1 MKPRQAIDKLTKII
15 LASKSKYRAEL
26 LTNAGISF
34 ETEAAKI
41 DEREIEAPLLAADL
55 GGADVA
61 EVLAIAKASDVSSR
75 YPSAYV
81 IGSDQTLS
89 LAGELLH
96 KPHDMEA
103 ARQRLLDLS
112 GKSHELNSSV
122 AIVRDGGTIW
132 SYTETSI
139 ITFRELDPGF
149 IGRHVADVGEKILS
163 SVGAYQIE
171 GKGVQLFEKIQ
182 GDFFSIMGLPLLPL
196 LKELRRLELYE

>member
-1 MKPRQAIDKLTKII
+1 MNQII
-15 LASKSKYRAEL
+15 LASKSQYRAEL
-26 LTNAGISF
+26 LTNAGVAFSA
-34 ETEAAKI
+34 ESANI
-41 DEREIEAPLLAADL
+41 DEREVEAPLIEAEM

-61 EVLAIAKASDVSSR
+61 EVLAIAKAMNVSGR
-75 YPSAYV
+75 NPDAYV

-89 LAGELLH
+89 FEGELLH
-96 KPHDMEA
+96 KPKDMAE

-122 AIVRDGGTIW
+122 AIIRNGENIW
-132 SYTETSI
+132 TYTETSI
-139 ITFRELDPGF
+139 ITFRQLDPGF
-149 IGRHVADVGEKILS
+149 VGRHVAEVGDKILS

-196 LKELRRLELYE
+196 LAELRRLELLD

>member
-1 MKPRQAIDKLTKII
+1 MNQII
-15 LASKSKYRAEL
+15 LASKSQYRAEL
-26 LTNAGISF
+26 LTNAGVEFSA
-34 ETEAAKI
+34 ESANI
-41 DEREIEAPLLAADL
+41 DEREVEAPLIEAEM

-61 EVLAIAKASDVSSR
+61 EVLAIAKAMNVSGR
-75 YPSAYV
+75 NPDAYV

-89 LAGELLH
+89 FEGELLH
-96 KPHDMEA
+96 KPKDMAE

-122 AIVRDGGTIW
+122 AIIRNGENIW
-132 SYTETSI
+132 TYTETSI
-139 ITFRELDPGF
+139 ITFRQLDPGF
-149 IGRHVADVGEKILS
+149 VGRHVAEVGDKILS

-196 LKELRRLELYE
+196 LAELRRLELLD

>member
-1 MKPRQAIDKLTKII
+1 MNQII
-15 LASKSKYRAEL
+15 LASKSQYRAEL
-26 LTNAGISF
+26 LTNAGVAFS
-34 ETEAAKI
+34 ADSAYI
-41 DEREIEAPLLAADL
+41 DEREVEAPLIEAEM

-61 EVLAIAKASDVSSR
+61 EVLAIAKAMDVSGR
-75 YPSAYV
+75 NPDAYV

-89 LAGELLH
+89 FEGELLH
-96 KPHDMEA
+96 KPKDMAE

-122 AIVRDGGTIW
+122 AIIRNGENIW
-132 SYTETSI
+132 TYTETSI
-139 ITFRELDPGF
+139 ITFRQLDPGF
-149 IGRHVADVGEKILS
+149 VGRHVAEVGDKILS

-196 LKELRRLELYE
+196 LAELRRLELLD

>member
-1 MKPRQAIDKLTKII
+1 MKKII
-15 LASKSKYRAEL
+15 LASKSQYRAEL
-26 LTNAGISF
+26 LRNAGVAF
-34 ETEAAKI
+34 EAQSANI
-41 DEREIEAPLLAADL
+41 NEREIEAPLLEAEL

-61 EVLAIAKASDVSSR
+61 EILAIAKGMDVSER
-75 YPSAYV
+75 NLDAYV

-89 LAGELLH
+89 LGGALLH
-96 KPHDMEA
+96 KPQDMAA

-122 AIVRDGGTIW
+122 ALVCNGENIW
-132 SYTETSI
+132 TYTETSI
-139 ITFRELDPGF
+139 ITFRDLDPGF

-171 GKGVQLFEKIQ
+171 GKGVQLFEKIE

-196 LKELRRLELYE
+196 LAELRRLELLDQ